1 MYTVSFLY
9 YRQDF
14 KWLYYKEHDLPTLR
28 NQLGL
33 AIFLFVS
40 SMFLNFIFFSVVCFV
55 FAHLCSV
62 SYLRYTFNVGRLSG
76 LSILDCHF
84 GFLYRLFTIQYH
96 HNNSNSLTVQTLT
109 YIKPIPFMMLNSVYN
124 YL

>member
-14 KWLYYKEHDLPTLR
+14 KLLYYKEHDLPTLR

-40 SMFLNFIFFSVVCFV
+40 SMFLNFIFFSVVYFV
-55 FAHLCSV
+55 LFIFVLCLTYDTNAMLVVSLDCLYLFATSV
-62 SYLRYTFNVGRLSG
+62 FSIVYLRYNITIKSQIRS
-76 LSILDCHF
+76 
-84 GFLYRLFTIQYH
+84 LF
-96 HNNSNSLTVQTLT
+96 
-109 YIKPIPFMMLNSVYN
+109 KP
-124 YL
+124 